1 MSTDIVLV
9 HEVEMDEMDGQENKQ
24 QTPFQEG
31 PFPPALKLEGGLR
44 SFQPLILVQILAGG
58 NICA

>member
-9 HEVEMDEMDGQENKQ
+9 HEVFLEMDGQQNKQ

-44 SFQPLILVQILAGG
+44 SFQPLVLVQILAGG